1 MPPESYDSGGILSN
15 DISYFAA
22 LTRKLTKE
30 TLAVNQLPFDKLQV
44 ETVKWSLTIRFIAD
58 KLNP

>member
-1 MPPESYDSGGILSN
+1 MPPESYDSGG
-15 DISYFAA
+15 ISYFAA